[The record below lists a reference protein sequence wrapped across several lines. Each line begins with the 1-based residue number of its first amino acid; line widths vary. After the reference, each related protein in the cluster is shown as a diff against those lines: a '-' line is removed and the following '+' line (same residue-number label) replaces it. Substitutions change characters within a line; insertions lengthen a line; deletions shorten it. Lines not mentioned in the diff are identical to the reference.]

1 MDHAYTNKVE
11 LQAKVDLLRQDVEFT
26 KMLFDAVS
34 RLLLNGPL
42 LPTLPLK
49 GSPLP
54 LGKGAVGGVHGW
66 LTSTDQCLGHWEL
79 LWYRSWRRRTF
90 SSDITGSNAL
100 LGQIPSLQLPLGKDS
115 PCFSSYIQYISEV
128 KI

>member
-66 LTSTDQCLGHWEL
+66 LTSD
-79 LWYRSWRRRTF
+79 RKS
-90 SSDITGSNAL
+90 
-100 LGQIPSLQLPLGKDS
+100 
-115 PCFSSYIQYISEV
+115 V
-128 KI
+128 V

>member
-11 LQAKVDLLRQDVEFT
+11 LQAKVDLLRQEVEFT

-42 LPTLPLK
+42 LPPLPLK

-54 LGKGAVGGVHGW
+54 LGKGGCGW
-66 LTSTDQCLGHWEL
+66 G
-79 LWYRSWRRRTF
+79 LWVADF
-90 SSDITGSNAL
+90 N
-100 LGQIPSLQLPLGKDS
+100 
-115 PCFSSYIQYISEV
+115 
-128 KI
+128 

>member
-1 MDHAYTNKVE
+1 MNKVE

-42 LPTLPLK
+42 LPTLHPK

-54 LGKGAVGGVHGW
+54 LGKRGCGW
-66 LTSTDQCLGHWEL
+66 G
-79 LWYRSWRRRTF
+79 LWVADF
-90 SSDITGSNAL
+90 N
-100 LGQIPSLQLPLGKDS
+100 
-115 PCFSSYIQYISEV
+115 
-128 KI
+128 